1 MQDYD
6 EDYINDVYGG
16 FGEVQVE
23 VRSENDDDEID
34 DMEPLFEFDIKLYPE
49 YYQVCENF
57 RFLTLVVAY
66 LISTLATWHLLC
78 RYTLI
83 ELSFTDCLVG
93 VASFGWFFSL
103 LFNGVGTIKALAAVL
118 GNIAVFFD
126 RINKQLWI
134 ASKLAKYPFPI
145 DGLSAEEEFWL
156 AQVCHQIEKS
166 SDIADRP
173 DFYESL
179 LEVVPLKHNLP
190 LQVHDYFVKRNEDKI
205 EDDIYTKKYGVAQAV
220 AGEFHSFLRKHGL
233 PLPVKGITTDQMTRF
248 MEFYPSASEEER
260 INLCEQCNI
269 EILKNS

>member
-6 EDYINDVYGG
+6 EDYIDDVYGG
-16 FGEVQVE
+16 FGEVKVE

-34 DMEPLFEFDIKLYPE
+34 NMEPLFEFDIKLYPE

-66 LISTLATWHLLC
+66 FISALATWHLLC
-78 RYTLI
+78 QYTPVG
-83 ELSFTDCLVG
+83 LSFTDCLVG

-118 GNIAVFFD
+118 GNIAVFFG
-126 RINKQLWI
+126 RIAKQVWI
-134 ASKLAKYPFPI
+134 ASQLAKYPFPT
-145 DGLSAEEEFWL
+145 DGLSADEEFRL

-190 LQVHDYFVKRNEDKI
+190 LQVHDYFVKRNDDLAE
-205 EDDIYTKKYGVAQAV
+205 EDDS
-220 AGEFHSFLRKHGL
+220 EFQNTPYSFLVGSKFVKFLLKNGL
-233 PLPVKGITTDQMTRF
+233 STPTKNITLDE
-248 MEFYPSASEEER
+248 MENFILSYDLLNEDEKAE
-260 INLCEQCNI
+260 LCEKLGI
-269 EILKNS
+269 IKK